1 MKNLIR
7 FDWALKRLLRNKANH
22 KILEGLMSE
31 LLNEDITI
39 INILESP
46 ALSLSNVE
54 GNQETEDDKF
64 NRVDLLVENSKKEL
78 TIIEIQNRS
87 EYDYFHR
94 ILYGTSKLISE
105 YLKLGE
111 PYEKVRKVYSINI
124 IYFNLGQGED
134 YIYHGRT
141 DFEGMHKHDKL
152 LLSEKQKTEFHK
164 NEPAQIFPEYYII
177 KVNCFDDYA
186 KNTLDEWIYYLKN
199 DEIKDEFR
207 AKGLMEAREI
217 LKVDKL
223 SEEDR
228 KAYKRYWENKSFEA
242 SILHTMKIDA
252 VDIIK
257 KDKAIEIATQML
269 KDGEPIEKI
278 IKYTGLTKE
287 ELQSISPML

>member
-207 AKGLMEAREI
+207 AKGLA
-217 LKVDKL
+217 
-223 SEEDR
+223 
-228 KAYKRYWENKSFEA
+228 EA
-242 SILHTMKIDA
+242 S
-252 VDIIK
+252 
-257 KDKAIEIATQML
+257 KAEGKAEGKAEIAKKCLQKGMSITDINEL
-269 KDGEPIEKI
+269 TGLSKEDIEKL
-278 IKYTGLTKE
+278 K
-287 ELQSISPML
+287 

>member
-164 NEPAQIFPEYYII
+164 NEPSQIFPEYYII

-207 AKGLMEAREI
+207 AKGLMEAKEI

-223 SEEDR
+223 TEEDR
-228 KAYKRYWENKSFEA
+228 RAYKRYWENKSYEA

-252 VDIIK
+252 EDNIK
-257 KDKAIEIATQML
+257 KDKAIEIAKSM
-269 KDGEPIEKI
+269 KADGFTSEI
-278 IKYTGLTKE
+278 IKKHTGLSIE
-287 ELQSISPML
+287 EIENL